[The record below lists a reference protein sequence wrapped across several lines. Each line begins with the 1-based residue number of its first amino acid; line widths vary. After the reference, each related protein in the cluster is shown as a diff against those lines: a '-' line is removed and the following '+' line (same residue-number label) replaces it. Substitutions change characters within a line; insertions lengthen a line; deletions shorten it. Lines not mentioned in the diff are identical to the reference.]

1 LNIAL
6 ATDSH
11 KSLNLKHTFMVALAL
26 QAGEELGERSD
37 GLLLRRLNRTLVGIP
52 QSIVMPMQVNITP
65 LGSQEHPV

>member
-1 LNIAL
+1 
-6 ATDSH
+6 
-11 KSLNLKHTFMVALAL
+11 MVALAL
-26 QAGEELGERSD
+26 QAGEELGERAV